1 MSESKDLEVGS
12 IGWFDLAVPN
22 ATEVRNFYK
31 KVVGWKSSDVA
42 MGGYNDYCMNL
53 PGSGK
58 TVAGVCHARGVN
70 ENLPPTWMIYITV
83 KSAATSAKR
92 CVAMGGSVLVEPKGL
107 GGMGRYCV
115 IRDPAGAVTALFEP
129 ARAKAKAKTKAK
141 AKAVSKTTSKPRGKT
156 TKATSKA
163 KAKTKTTARAKSKK
177 AAR

>member
-53 PGSGK
+53 PGTGK

-70 ENLPPTWMIYITV
+70 ESLPPTWMIYITV
-83 KSAATSAKR
+83 KSAVTSAKR

-129 ARAKAKAKTKAK
+129 ARAKAKAKTKAANK
-141 AKAVSKTTSKPRGKT
+141 TKSKSKSKPT
-156 TKATSKA
+156 KA